1 VTGGAGLSAFT
12 GETVRDERILAL
24 ASKVRYVVNPDDP
37 YPRAYT
43 GHVRMTLK
51 DGRVVEERQPHIRG
65 GAREPLTR
73 AEIEAKFLGNC
84 AHGGWP
90 KERAQR
96 FLDTVPKFFSSPLD
110 LSQLRG

>member
-1 VTGGAGLSAFT
+1 MNAPPSAQSVA
-12 GETVRDERILAL
+12 EILAEK
-24 ASKVRYVVNPDDP
+24 A
-37 YPRAYT
+37 
-43 GHVRMTLK
+43 
-51 DGRVVEERQPHIRG
+51 G
-65 GAREPLTR
+65 GLR